1 MRPER
6 RPSVQ
11 GVRRLRVKGAFLVR
25 AAFAWMLCVRG
36 DVLVTTWNMKWFPSG
51 LVDLR
56 NSEEAEKA
64 TVAKAGGMLSE
75 AFRDQTRKSGADVI
89 VLAQEVRDA
98 AAMSNYVAA
107 AGIKGLKVVSVS
119 HFKDGDVPVWQQVAI
134 LSTLPVLDA
143 GYATWARGIGVSIPR
158 GFAYALLDG
167 GTRGPIAC
175 FSLHL
180 KSNLNRS
187 GTDVEDQ
194 KNIYK
199 REAAAAQV
207 LAVVRKMRDGLPGK
221 ELRVVVGGDFNTND
235 DDLEYVSEA
244 TLRSFYGAHFRSC
257 FRDLRKDQKVTRP
270 GTNGFPDA
278 TFDYILYRGFERI
291 VSRKIYPGAPV
302 SDHNLVA
309 LRLR

>member
-1 MRPER
+1 MKR
-6 RPSVQ
+6 
-11 GVRRLRVKGAFLVR
+11 AFLLCC
-25 AAFAWMLCVRG
+25 ALAWMPYAHG

-51 LVDLR
+51 IADLR
-56 NSEEAEKA
+56 NDEVAERK
-64 TVAKAGGMLSE
+64 TILGAGRLLSDV
-75 AFRDQTRKSGADVI
+75 FREQTRKSSADVI

-98 AAMSNYVAA
+98 ETMTNYVSA

-119 HFKDGDVPVWQQVAI
+119 HFKDGDVPIWQQVAI

-143 GYATWARGIGVSIPR
+143 GYATWAKGIGVSIPR

-167 GTRGPIAC
+167 GKEGPIAC

-187 GTDVEDQ
+187 GSDVEGQ

-199 REAAAAQV
+199 REASAAQI
-207 LAVVRKMRDGLPGK
+207 LAVVRKMRDAFPDR

-257 FRDLRKDQKVTRP
+257 FRDLRRDQKVTRP
-270 GTNGFPDA
+270 GTNGFPDM
-278 TFDYILYRGFERI
+278 TFDYILYRGFDRI
-291 VSRKIYPGAPV
+291 VSRKIYPGPPL

-309 LRLR
+309 LRLK

>member
-1 MRPER
+1 M
-6 RPSVQ
+6 
-11 GVRRLRVKGAFLVR
+11 KGA
-25 AAFAWMLCVRG
+25 AAILGMLAWMLCARG
-36 DVLVTTWNMKWFPSG
+36 DVIVTTWNMKWFPSG

-56 NSEEAEKA
+56 NSEAAEKA
-64 TVAKAGGMLSE
+64 TIAKAGRMLSD
-75 AFRDQTRKSGADVI
+75 AVQDQSRKSRADLI

-98 AAMSNYVAA
+98 ESMSNYVAA
-107 AGIKGLKVVSVS
+107 VDIKGLKVVSVS

-167 GTRGPIAC
+167 GKRGPVAC

-187 GTDVEDQ
+187 GTDIEGQ

-257 FRDLRKDQKVTRP
+257 FRDWRKEQKVTRP
-270 GTNGFPDA
+270 GTNGFPDM

-291 VSRKIYPGAPV
+291 VSRKIYPGAPL

-309 LRLR
+309 LRLK

>member
-1 MRPER
+1 MPC
-6 RPSVQ
+6 
-11 GVRRLRVKGAFLVR
+11 A
-25 AAFAWMLCVRG
+25 RG
-36 DVLVTTWNMKWFPSG
+36 DVLVATWNMKWFPSG
-51 LVDLR
+51 IADLR
-56 NSEEAEKA
+56 NGEDAEKA
-64 TVAKAGGMLSE
+64 TISGAGRLLSGAVRE
-75 AFRDQTRKSGADVI
+75 QTRKSGADLI

-98 AAMSNYVAA
+98 ETMTNYVKAS
-107 AGIKGLKVVSVS
+107 GIKGLKVVTVS
-119 HFKDGDVPVWQQVAI
+119 HFKDGDVPIWQQVAI

-143 GYATWARGIGVSIPR
+143 GFATWARGIGVSIPR

-167 GTRGPIAC
+167 GKEGPIAC

-180 KSNLNRS
+180 KSNVNRS
-187 GTDVEDQ
+187 GSDVEGQ

-199 REAAAAQV
+199 REASSAQV

-257 FRDLRKDQKVTRP
+257 FRDLKKEQKVTRP
-270 GTNGFPDA
+270 GANGFPDM

-291 VSRKIYPGAPV
+291 VSRKIYPGKPI

-309 LRLR
+309 LRLK

>member
-1 MRPER
+1 MPY
-6 RPSVQ
+6 
-11 GVRRLRVKGAFLVR
+11 AH
-25 AAFAWMLCVRG
+25 G

-51 LVDLR
+51 IADLR
-56 NSEEAEKA
+56 NDEVAERK
-64 TVAKAGGMLSE
+64 TILGAGRLLSDV
-75 AFRDQTRKSGADVI
+75 FREQTRKSSADVI

-98 AAMSNYVAA
+98 ETMTNYVSA

-119 HFKDGDVPVWQQVAI
+119 HFRDGDVPIWQQVAI

-143 GYATWARGIGVSIPR
+143 GYATWAKGIGVSIPR

-167 GTRGPIAC
+167 GKEGPIAC

-187 GTDVEDQ
+187 GSDVEGQ

-199 REAAAAQV
+199 REASAAQI
-207 LAVVRKMRDGLPGK
+207 LAVVRKMRDAFPDR

-257 FRDLRKDQKVTRP
+257 FRDLRRDQKVTRL
-270 GTNGFPDA
+270 GTNGFPDM
-278 TFDYILYRGFERI
+278 TFDYILYRGFDRI
-291 VSRKIYPGAPV
+291 VSRKIYPGPPL

-309 LRLR
+309 LRLK

>member
-1 MRPER
+1 M
-6 RPSVQ
+6 
-11 GVRRLRVKGAFLVR
+11 
-25 AAFAWMLCVRG
+25 
-36 DVLVTTWNMKWFPSG
+36 
-51 LVDLR
+51 
-56 NSEEAEKA
+56 
-64 TVAKAGGMLSE
+64 
-75 AFRDQTRKSGADVI
+75 
-89 VLAQEVRDA
+89 
-98 AAMSNYVAA
+98 
-107 AGIKGLKVVSVS
+107 
-119 HFKDGDVPVWQQVAI
+119 
-134 LSTLPVLDA
+134 
-143 GYATWARGIGVSIPR
+143 R

-167 GTRGPIAC
+167 GKKGPIAC

-180 KSNLNRS
+180 KSNVNRS
-187 GTDVEDQ
+187 GSNLEGQ

-257 FRDLRKDQKVTRP
+257 FRDWKKSQKITHP
-270 GTNGFPDA
+270 GSGRFPDA

-291 VSRKIYPGAPV
+291 VSRKIYPGAPL